1 MLHDTCLDKVCDA
14 GTWTVEEADLV
25 CRQLGFSR
33 GVKKTTQVRARD
45 TQTFAADHTPRVLQG
60 LVHGPVS
67 QSARATEVVE
77 CGGGEAEL
85 EQCRHAH
92 RGEGGVECKL
102 DQDIVAVS
110 CVYDSLAACKPR

>member
-1 MLHDTCLDKVCDA
+1 MGAKSHSIV
-14 GTWTVEEADLV
+14 
-25 CRQLGFSR
+25 
-33 GVKKTTQVRARD
+33 
-45 TQTFAADHTPRVLQG
+45 QG

-92 RGEGGVECKL
+92 RGEGEVECKL

-110 CVYDSLAACKPR
+110 CVYDSLAACKPRSEHVVPHLIMCMCTDEGLAMATRLSITL

>member
-1 MLHDTCLDKVCDA
+1 M
-14 GTWTVEEADLV
+14 
-25 CRQLGFSR
+25 
-33 GVKKTTQVRARD
+33 
-45 TQTFAADHTPRVLQG
+45 
-60 LVHGPVS
+60 S

-92 RGEGGVECKL
+92 RGEGELECKL